1 MKYFVSWEIDI
12 EAASAE
18 AAALEALRIQR
29 DPESIATVFH
39 VIDEMGM
46 DHEVDVADAALLP
59 VAYSELRSTAR
70 DLGGVHPAK
79 HYQVELLRDALD
91 DLLNKR
97 GALPERQAKAQRA
110 LEATK

>member
-39 VIDEMGM
+39 VIDEM
-46 DHEVDVADAALLP
+46 DV
-59 VAYSELRSTAR
+59 
-70 DLGGVHPAK
+70 K
-79 HYQVELLRDALD
+79 
-91 DLLNKR
+91 KR
-97 GALPERQAKAQRA
+97 PL
-110 LEATK
+110 